1 MFQRRLANLERSKT
15 LKNFVDTQQTVQS
28 GVSFDSTLDYL
39 VAKLFFVDIR
49 HLIYTKSVLLK
60 NFHLLPSEVDRMCYW
75 EYEYLIE
82 DLNKQVKEEND
93 NQQAQLDSVN
103 TSSSGKPNMK
113 LPNMPNVNQF
123 NNSLAHLNK
132 KL

>member
-1 MFQRRLANLERSKT
+1 MERNRIVE
-15 LKNFVDTQQTVQS
+15 NFVDTQQTVQS

-113 LPNMPNVNQF
+113 LPNMPDMKSF
-123 NNSLAHLNK
+123 NKSISQLNK
-132 KL
+132 NL